1 MNTTVYVIS
10 ATWGEYDD
18 CTSVPL
24 FVCVM
29 DIERDL
35 FLDALNKR
43 ESPYYDKVVDYFH
56 KEYPCTDRDSCVPVG
71 LGFDWKKV
79 ELLSLNSQHHHDF

>member
-18 CTSVPL
+18 FTSVPL

-56 KEYPCTDRDSCVPVG
+56 KEYPCSDRDTCVPESI
-71 LGFDWKKV
+71 GFDWKKV
-79 ELLSLNSQHHHDF
+79 ELLSLNSQHHPAF